1 MRISDWSSDVCSSDL
16 TVTSYSCPAC
26 AHGRR
31 AMGPALMKAIPAG
44 CEDGRVWRV
53 AGGGHRGQNGG
64 PNGDLVIEVRIRP
77 HPIFSR
83 SGSDLTCPGRIGV
96 ADARS
101 EERRVGKECVST
113 FSSRWSPLH

>member
-1 MRISDWSSDVCSSDL
+1 MMRVRIICPGCRGRG

-64 PNGDLVIEVRIRP
+64 PNGDPVIEVRIRP

-83 SGSDLTCPGRIGV
+83 SGSDLTCPGR
-96 ADARS
+96 S
-101 EERRVGKECVST
+101 EEHTSELQSRMR
-113 FSSRWSPLH
+113 SSYDVFCLKKKR

>member
-64 PNGDLVIEVRIRP
+64 PNGDLVIEVRIR
-77 HPIFSR
+77 
-83 SGSDLTCPGRIGV
+83 
-96 ADARS
+96 S
-101 EERRVGKECVST
+101 EERRVGKGCVST
-113 FSSRWSPLH
+113 CKSRWSPYH